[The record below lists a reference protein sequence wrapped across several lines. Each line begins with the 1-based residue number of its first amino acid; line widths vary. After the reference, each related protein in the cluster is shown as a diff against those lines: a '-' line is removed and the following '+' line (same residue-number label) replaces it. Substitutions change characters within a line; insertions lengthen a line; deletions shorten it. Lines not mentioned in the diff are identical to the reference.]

1 MVIQSIALLDQ
12 LDKDINTFAMRV
24 REWYS
29 WHFPELKDIVKD
41 NLLFAQCAAYIK
53 DKSALSEEQL
63 EGLTAIVGDEGISAA
78 ILKAARS
85 SMGMDVSVPD
95 MLNISIFTERM
106 ISLALY
112 RKDLFAYLQDKM
124 ATVAPNLATLVGET
138 VAARLIQKAGSLT
151 SLAKCPASTVQILGA
166 EKALFRAL
174 KTKGNTPKY
183 GLIYHS
189 SFIGRANAKNKG
201 RISRYLANKC
211 SIASRID
218 SFIEE
223 PTSAYG
229 EQLRDQVEER
239 LRFYDTGETPRK
251 NVDVMSAV
259 ASKLRG
265 SEEKSAKKSKKDKKE
280 KRERDEVAE
289 EEEEDHESK
298 KAKKVS
304 KSWLSR
310 FFFFFC
316 PPHTAHR
323 HTPSYSHSPCTPPH
337 QPSRRR
343 RRRRARRRRLD
354 FPLTLLVVSVNQSQS
369 YWQISVGPFLL
380 LLDLQCDGDITDK
393 FQNVHRERLEFVLFF
408 HFSLLLSNLAVRSMS
423 LHPAPATTVTVM
435 QLPTQCRRSVLLS
448 RAKFGP

>member
-41 NLLFAQCAAYIK
+41 NLMFAQCAAYIK
-53 DKSALSEEQL
+53 DKSLMTEEML
-63 EGLTAIVGDEGISAA
+63 DGLTAIVGDETISAA
-78 ILKAARS
+78 ILKASRA

-124 ATVAPNLATLVGET
+124 AVVAPNLATLVGET
-138 VAARLIQKAGSLT
+138 VAARLISKAGSLT

-189 SFIGRANAKNKG
+189 SFIGRANNKNKG

-223 PTSAYG
+223 PTNAYG

-259 ASKLRG
+259 AEKLRG
-265 SEEKSAKKSKKDKKE
+265 GESADKSAKKSKKDKK
-280 KRERDEVAE
+280 RDR
-289 EEEEDHESK
+289 EEDGGDSSEKKPKKEKKSK
-298 KAKKVS
+298 K
-304 KSWLSR
+304 
-310 FFFFFC
+310 
-316 PPHTAHR
+316 
-323 HTPSYSHSPCTPPH
+323 
-337 QPSRRR
+337 
-343 RRRRARRRRLD
+343 
-354 FPLTLLVVSVNQSQS
+354 
-369 YWQISVGPFLL
+369 
-380 LLDLQCDGDITDK
+380 
-393 FQNVHRERLEFVLFF
+393 E
-408 HFSLLLSNLAVRSMS
+408 
-423 LHPAPATTVTVM
+423 
-435 QLPTQCRRSVLLS
+435 
-448 RAKFGP
+448 

>member
-53 DKSALSEEQL
+53 DKSQLSEESL
-63 EGLTAIVGDEGISAA
+63 EGLTAVTGDESVSAA
-78 ILKAARS
+78 ILKASRS

-95 MLNISIFTERM
+95 MINISMFTDRM
-106 ISLALY
+106 VSLALY

-124 ATVAPNLATLVGET
+124 ATVAPNLSTLIGET

-189 SFIGRANAKNKG
+189 SFIGRATAKNKG

-259 ASKLRG
+259 ASRLRAG
-265 SEEKSAKKSKKDKKE
+265 CLLYTSDAA
-280 KRERDEVAE
+280 DE
-289 EEEEDHESK
+289 
-298 KAKKVS
+298 
-304 KSWLSR
+304 
-310 FFFFFC
+310 
-316 PPHTAHR
+316 
-323 HTPSYSHSPCTPPH
+323 
-337 QPSRRR
+337 
-343 RRRRARRRRLD
+343 
-354 FPLTLLVVSVNQSQS
+354 
-369 YWQISVGPFLL
+369 
-380 LLDLQCDGDITDK
+380 
-393 FQNVHRERLEFVLFF
+393 
-408 HFSLLLSNLAVRSMS
+408 
-423 LHPAPATTVTVM
+423 
-435 QLPTQCRRSVLLS
+435 
-448 RAKFGP
+448 